1 MLCQLINDFTK
12 VIDYYDLRTDRMK
25 IEFTSQQLTP
35 KSIVSIKE
43 ANNELKYHQK
53 ISPIQR
59 EQGSTSAITT
69 DIDHTL
75 QLLAKL
81 KIR

>member
-12 VIDYYDLRTDRMK
+12 ALDYYDIRKRTVS

-59 EQGSTSAITT
+59 EQGFIGGITA

-81 KIR
+81 KIK